1 MNYKK
6 VNNAGI
12 DYKKLFLSRAADD
25 ELKAFLLDLMT
36 WMSFNLKGW
45 KILWI
50 FLRNLFVFLNE
61 LKMIIVDEI
70 FRDFYW

>member
-12 DYKKLFLSRAADD
+12 DYKNLFLSRAADD

-45 KILWI
+45 N
-50 FLRNLFVFLNE
+50 F
-61 LKMIIVDEI
+61 
-70 FRDFYW
+70 